1 MRFVNGAWS
10 SVTLYESTGGTEFVI
25 LDCLGFAQHFLH
37 LFHRRRI
44 AFLDAY
50 QSLVLDQPDSSVGL
64 ALKEAF
70 LALRRA
76 AIATDD

>member
-1 MRFVNGAWS
+1 V
-10 SVTLYESTGGTEFVI
+10 

-37 LFHRRRI
+37 LFHRRRG

-50 QSLVLDQPDSSVGL
+50 QALVLQEPDSAVGL
-64 ALKEAF
+64 PLKEAF

-76 AIATDD
+76 AIAMEQ